1 MPDILITDN
10 LYDIISSIE
19 LIEKRFK
26 DITCADDFVLNDG
39 GVLILDSICMRLQ
52 VIGELVKKIQKIDP
66 NIFEKFPQIE
76 WQSIMK
82 LRDIISYHYEHV
94 DHEIIYDVCTNHL
107 PKLKNVVQLIYKYQ
121 IKGERYQ

>member
-52 VIGELVKKIQKIDP
+52 VIGELVK
-66 NIFEKFPQIE
+66 
-76 WQSIMK
+76 
-82 LRDIISYHYEHV
+82 
-94 DHEIIYDVCTNHL
+94 
-107 PKLKNVVQLIYKYQ
+107 
-121 IKGERYQ
+121 